1 MFQST
6 SSIFECDIN
15 AKFRIYPIAPW
26 ITMPVFPQLIFRS
39 LLILLLVTQPS
50 FGLSGTVAQS
60 SDSDREV
67 GITLY
72 EKKDYQQA
80 SQLLQRAVRIQKD
93 DLTAWHYLGL
103 ALEASGLTSE
113 ASNAHQKAA
122 KLGGSLVMTEMKKR
136 PNWMSAFRPN
146 SSQII
151 QAAAS
156 ADRYVKLSKLRGSEL
171 DEWTERSMS
180 LRELAE
186 FATRND
192 KVSSN
197 LYTGKEVTIKARVLD
212 VPPPEYGSEDQ
223 AHPVTVVLRG
233 VFTADGHV
241 RAIFPLSFDY
251 YQGFGLASIKAA
263 RKIRFTPAT
272 KDGTP
277 VSMYMEF
284 QYSER

>member
-1 MFQST
+1 
-6 SSIFECDIN
+6 
-15 AKFRIYPIAPW
+15 
-26 ITMPVFPQLIFRS
+26 MPVSPQLIFRT
-39 LLILLLVTQPS
+39 LLIVLLVTQCS
-50 FGLSGTVAQS
+50 FGLSGTVAQG
-60 SDSDREV
+60 SDGDREV
-67 GITLY
+67 GISLY

-80 SQLLQRAVRIQKD
+80 SQLLRRAVRIQKD

-113 ASNAHQKAA
+113 ASQAHQKAA
-122 KLGGSLVMTEMKKR
+122 KLGSSLVIAEMKR
-136 PNWMSAFRPN
+136 RANWVSAFRPD

-156 ADRYVKLSKLRGSEL
+156 ADRYIELSKSRGSEL

-186 FATRND
+186 FASRND
-192 KVSSN
+192 NASSN

-212 VPPPEYGSEDQ
+212 VPPPEYRSEDQ
-223 AHPVTVVLRG
+223 AHSVTVVLRG
-233 VFTADGHV
+233 IFTADGHV
-241 RAIFPLSFDY
+241 RAIFPLESDY
-251 YQGFGLASIKAA
+251 YQGFGGACIKAA

-272 KDGTP
+272 KDGKP

-284 QYSER
+284 QYNLNR